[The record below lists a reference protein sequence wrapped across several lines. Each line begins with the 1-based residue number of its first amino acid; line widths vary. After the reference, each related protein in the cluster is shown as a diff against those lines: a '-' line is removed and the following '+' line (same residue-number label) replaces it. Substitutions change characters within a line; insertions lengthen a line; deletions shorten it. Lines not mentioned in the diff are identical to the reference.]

1 MVFEVLET
9 ETFSKLFDSLTKDEQ
24 GWIKKIIGQLKE
36 NAFVGKPLR
45 FPWFREKK
53 YKGKRLYYLVY
64 QNVNRVLLVAFGEK
78 KEQKKIITHI
88 MGNLEEY
95 KKIVEQV

>member
-1 MVFEVLET
+1 MLFEVLET
-9 ETFSKLFDSLTKDEQ
+9 ETFSKLFDSLAKDEQ
-24 GWIKKIIGQLKE
+24 KWVKKMIGQLKQ

-64 QNVNRVLLVAFGEK
+64 QNLNKVLLAAYGSK
-78 KEQKKIITHI
+78 KEQQRIIAHVLA
-88 MGNLEEY
+88 NLEEY
-95 KKIVEQV
+95 KRIVEQV